1 MSTVEAFD
9 AGIIN
14 YGTFLWAIRNEAEG
28 YVKYIWTA
36 PVRTDTAELVRW
48 RE

>member
-14 YGTFLWAIRNEAEG
+14 YGTYLWAIRNEAEG
-28 YVKYIWTA
+28 YVKYTWT
-36 PVRTDTAELVRW
+36 PPQNYKEI
-48 RE
+48 